1 MATNFLD
8 EEEFDLENASTF
20 QFDDNLYSDS
30 RVKDDS
36 IISSW
41 DFFKMNLGA
50 GLENFNELYDSYMPD
65 FLADAGR
72 ALYESG
78 AKGLEDYYPEYPSG
92 LYSANDKL
100 GWVLERTS
108 EGAATNAGL
117 LLASGISQ
125 SMMKSPMPLTKGMG
139 VVGQSGTF
147 GMNWL
152 LQFNENVGVH
162 TANAN
167 KDLSEFTAEERA
179 KLFGASTINALLDQL
194 PRNFA
199 IKGVGGKTYDKK
211 SIKEIYERF
220 SKAEKQEF
228 VHHSGKCLLSQ
239 GRQQYQNLLLLQVL
253 KV

>member
-1 MATNFLD
+1 M
-8 EEEFDLENASTF
+8 SPV
-20 QFDDNLYSDS
+20 Q
-30 RVKDDS
+30 
-36 IISSW
+36 
-41 DFFKMNLGA
+41 
-50 GLENFNELYDSYMPD
+50 
-65 FLADAGR
+65 
-72 ALYESG
+72 
-78 AKGLEDYYPEYPSG
+78 KGLEDYYPEYPTG

-139 VVGQSGTF
+139 VAGQAGTF

-228 VHHSGKCLLSQ
+228 VQSMMVFAKRTMGTSFREMLTESGQTAVSELTSAT
-239 GRQQYQNLLLLQVL
+239 GVEGS
-253 KV
+253 KVW